1 MEEPETLSNIDQL
14 RKGFQ
19 LGIWLVLPD
28 QGLIQEGSAEAHLEP
43 KVMDVL
49 VYLAAHQGEVIKR
62 DKLIDDVWNTYVSD
76 EVLSRAI
83 SLLRNALND
92 DPKVPVYI
100 QTVPKVGYRLIHEVS
115 PTQSQE
121 TKRSSLK
128 KPAWI
133 AITVIV
139 LLVAAADRWYG
150 GKSNDTDSLTFPD
163 WLDSLDAQFLGD
175 DEVISIAILPF
186 DNLTEDESNAYLS
199 DGITDEITMSLS
211 RVPGLR
217 VVARRSSYSLK
228 NSAEDIPGIGRLLNV
243 DAVLEGSM
251 RREKERLVINAQLS
265 NVSDGYLMWTQSYER
280 PLERAFSLQ
289 GEIATEVVTALQQS
303 SEGAGLST
311 LQPEADS
318 QPDMKAYQL
327 YLNGRFLSK
336 LRGEHA
342 LRKSIQL
349 FREAIEIDPGFLRAR
364 LALANSLVLL
374 PFYSTEPTEEM
385 FSEAMMEVGAVDLSN
400 AVDRSDAEAIQAF
413 IAMHRWQ
420 FVEAEAHYRQ
430 ALSLSPD
437 NPNTYVWYSQLLAM
451 VGRNRDA
458 VTAVERA
465 KKLDEVSPVVND
477 RLAVV
482 YLWVNEND
490 HAYEQFEIGSKLG
503 FSNRI
508 NPGYMVFLLRAQRY
522 YEFKAVIKAFHVD
535 PLTAPL
541 WLIESG
547 HLVFLEEN
555 REMAIALSA
564 EAEKAG
570 QSIAPAL
577 ELGLH
582 ILIGDVDQAF
592 EKFATLEGTADR
604 KYIYP
609 ELLFSIEATEFRQ
622 DPRFKQLT
630 KDIGLDDYW
639 ALYGLPDDRVE

>member
-1 MEEPETLSNIDQL
+1 MVEPATLTNIDQL

-19 LGIWLVLPD
+19 IGIWRVLPD
-28 QGLIQEGSAEAHLEP
+28 QGLIQEGSEERHLEP

-62 DKLIDDVWNTYVSD
+62 DRLIDDVWNTYVSD

-83 SLLRNALND
+83 SLLRTALND
-92 DPKVPVYI
+92 DPKTPVFI
-100 QTVPKVGYRLIHEVS
+100 QTVPKVGYRLIHDIR
-115 PTQSQE
+115 PTQPQE
-121 TKRSSLK
+121 KKHSSLK

-139 LLVAAADRWYG
+139 LLVAMVDRWYG
-150 GKSNDTDSLTFPD
+150 GKSDDPLYLAFPD

-175 DEVISIAILPF
+175 DEFISIAILPF
-186 DNLTEDESNAYLS
+186 DNLTEDENNAYLS

-243 DAVLEGSM
+243 NAVLEGSV
-251 RREKERLVINAQLS
+251 RREKDRLVINAQLS
-265 NVSDGYLMWTQSYER
+265 NASDGYLMWTQSYER
-280 PLERAFSLQ
+280 PLERAFSVQ
-289 GEIATEVVTALQQS
+289 GKIAAEVVTALQQI
-303 SEGAGLST
+303 SEGTGLSI
-311 LQPEADS
+311 LQAEADS

-327 YLNGRFLSK
+327 YLNGRFLWK

-349 FREAIEIDPGFLRAR
+349 FREAVEIDPGFIRAR

-374 PFYSTEPTEEM
+374 PFYSNEPMEEM
-385 FSEAMMEVGAVDLSN
+385 FSEAMMEVEAIDFSST
-400 AVDRSDAEAIQAF
+400 VDRSEAEAIQAF
-413 IAMHRWQ
+413 ITMHRWQ
-420 FVEAEAHYRQ
+420 FIKAEAHYRQ

-458 VTAVERA
+458 VTTAMRA
-465 KKLDEVSPVVND
+465 KTLDEVSPVVND
-477 RLAVV
+477 RLAVA

-490 HAYEQFEIGSKLG
+490 QAAEQFEIGSKLG

-508 NPGYMVFLLRAQRY
+508 NPGYIVFLLRAHRY
-522 YEFKAVIKAFHVD
+522 HEFKAVIKAFHVD

-555 REMAIALSA
+555 REMAKELSA
-564 EAEKAG
+564 EAEKNG
-570 QSIAPAL
+570 QSIAPIL
-577 ELGLH
+577 QLGLP
-582 ILIGDVDQAF
+582 ILIGDVDQAY
-592 EKFATLEGTADR
+592 EKFAALEGTAKR

-609 ELLFSIEATEFRQ
+609 ELLFSIEAIEFRQ
-622 DPRFKQLT
+622 DPRFNPLT
-630 KDIGLDDYW
+630 NDMGLDDYW
-639 ALYGLPDDRVE
+639 ALFGLPDYLKK